1 MAGVAAVAAV
11 EVELAG
17 AGSGWTALTADVRIG
32 LQPVEVSYGIRSS
45 SPLDRIA
52 TTGTMTWAL
61 NNSNPAGYYSPG
73 HTNARSGFDIGI
85 GVRLKITYDGTS
97 YYKFRGTLIS
107 VDPTAGKTE
116 QAVICQ
122 AVDWVDEAARTRIRG
137 IGIQTNQRSDQI
149 IDTIV
154 TNSVTRQPASK
165 SLATGQSTFAIALDN
180 MEDTQTPVLTA
191 LNDVTVSELGY
202 LYVKGDTSTGGVL
215 TFQDRHA
222 RSKSSTV
229 GSFDETMAAL
239 DVRRDRADIANR
251 VYVVVHPRTTA
262 GSASVLWELTTT
274 DSVPSI
280 PAGETIQITA
290 PFRESTSDA
299 RSYRVAGTSVVT
311 PVAGTDWIANT
322 AEDGSGSVITS
333 DVAVTLAT
341 TAANAVTFN
350 IVNNGTV
357 TAYLTT
363 IQIRGTQ
370 VSDVSET
377 VMAAAD
383 STSQTTYGEV
393 DVRVDMK
400 YESRTGSF
408 AFNIAEWLLGV
419 LKDPRFVV
427 NRLTIQ
433 GNKSAAL
440 MVHALARDIGDRI
453 TVAESFTGLT
463 TSTGYFING
472 VDVTVGPASTITTS
486 WILAPADQSAFWIL
500 GQAGAS
506 ELDIS
511 TVLGFA

>member
-1 MAGVAAVAAV
+1 
-11 EVELAG
+11 
-17 AGSGWTALTADVRIG
+17 
-32 LQPVEVSYGIRSS
+32 
-45 SPLDRIA
+45 
-52 TTGTMTWAL
+52 
-61 NNSNPAGYYSPG
+61 
-73 HTNARSGFDIGI
+73 
-85 GVRLKITYDGTS
+85 
-97 YYKFRGTLIS
+97 
-107 VDPTAGKTE
+107 
-116 QAVICQ
+116 VI
-122 AVDWVDEAARTRIRG
+122 
-137 IGIQTNQRSDQI
+137 
-149 IDTIV
+149 
-154 TNSVTRQPASK
+154 
-165 SLATGQSTFAIALDN
+165 
-180 MEDTQTPVLTA
+180 
-191 LNDVTVSELGY
+191 
-202 LYVKGDTSTGGVL
+202 
-215 TFQDRHA
+215 
-222 RSKSSTV
+222 
-229 GSFDETMAAL
+229 
-239 DVRRDRADIANR
+239 
-251 VYVVVHPRTTA
+251 
-262 GSASVLWELTTT
+262 
-274 DSVPSI
+274 
-280 PAGETIQITA
+280 
-290 PFRESTSDA
+290 
-299 RSYRVAGTSVVT
+299 T

-357 TAYLTT
+357 TAYITT

-408 AFNIAEWLLGV
+408 AFNIAKWLLGV

-440 MVHALARDIGDRI
+440 MVHALAREIGDRI

-463 TSTGYFING
+463 TSTGYFIN
-472 VDVTVGPASTITTS
+472 VIDVTVGPASTITTS